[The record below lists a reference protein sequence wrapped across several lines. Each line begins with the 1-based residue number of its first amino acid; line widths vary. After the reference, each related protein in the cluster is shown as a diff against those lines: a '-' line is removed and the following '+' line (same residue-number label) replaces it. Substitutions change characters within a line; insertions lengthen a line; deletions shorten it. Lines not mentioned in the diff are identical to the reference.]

1 MAGHSNSRFRSQRG
15 VAAFHRLVLAL
26 WLPVFCAGALTL
38 RAELQFDVF
47 LGYDGIVPQASWFP
61 VVCEIK
67 NDGPPFVGTVELD
80 GGRFNQE
87 QTRRA
92 VVELPTGTLKRFVIP
107 VFSTTRSFGSWD
119 VRLLD
124 ERGKVRAEQTGLQ
137 AQAARS
143 RPTRR
148 WSARWCGRRRARR
161 CSGRSCR
168 RTQRCSR
175 RRRGCCRRFSR
186 TTRWCWRGWIAF
198 I

>member
-1 MAGHSNSRFRSQRG
+1 MAGHSESRRG
-15 VAAFHRLVLAL
+15 HTREGGVFVRLALAL
-26 WLPVFCAGALTL
+26 WLGAFLGGALPCWG
-38 RAELQFDVF
+38 ALQFDVF
-47 LGYDGIVPQASWFP
+47 LGYDGIVPQACWFP

-107 VFSTTRSFGSWD
+107 VFSASSGFGGWD

-137 AQAARS
+137 ARQPIASSTPLLGALVRTPAGTPVF
-143 RPTRR
+143 RPILP
-148 WSARWCGRRRARR
+148 
-161 CSGRSCR
+161 
-168 RTQRCSR
+168 QDKPHCSR
-175 RRRGCCRRFSR
+175 RRRGCCRRSSR

-198 I
+198 T

>member
-15 VAAFHRLVLAL
+15 VAAFRHLVLAL
-26 WLPVFCAGALTL
+26 WLPAFCGGALTL
-38 RAELQFDVF
+38 RAGLPVDVF
-47 LGYDGIVPQASWFP
+47 LGYDGIVPQACWFP

-107 VFSTTRSFGSWD
+107 GFSTTRSFGGWD

-124 ERGKVRAEQTGLQ
+124 ERGKVRAEQTGLRAKRQLASGTPLIGAVVRTPAGTPTFRPILPQQ
-137 AQAARS
+137 AELQPAAARLLPS
-143 RPTRR
+143 IFPDN
-148 WSARWCGRRRARR
+148 
-161 CSGRSCR
+161 
-168 RTQRCSR
+168 
-175 RRRGCCRRFSR
+175 
-186 TTRWCWRGWIAF
+186 
-198 I
+198 